1 MIRFFTKDQ
10 YKNLVWA
17 IWVILALFQAG
28 FTQLMDDEA
37 YYWVYSRH
45 LDWGYFDH
53 PPMIALLIK
62 AGYALFHNELGVR
75 LAMVGLN
82 LGTLV
87 ITDKLMPQKDNR
99 VFYLLLAGMGAM
111 QLGGM
116 LAVPD
121 LPLIFFAALYFYIY
135 RGFLNSGVESLKE
148 MLSQLPQSKSRD

>member
-10 YKNLVWA
+10 YKNGVLLLWA
-17 IWVILALFQAG
+17 VLALFQAG
-28 FTQLMDDEA
+28 FTELMDDEA

-75 LAMVGLN
+75 LGMVALN
-82 LGTLV
+82 VGTLV
-87 ITDKLMPQKDNR
+87 LTDRLIPQKDNR
-99 VFYLLLAGMGAM
+99 VFYLILAGMGAM

-121 LPLIFFAALYFYIY
+121 LPLIFCRAVFLY
-135 RGFLNSGVESLKE
+135 
-148 MLSQLPQSKSRD
+148 LPWLPGIAEAGRTRCCWASAWR